1 MKGEVIGMYWEERY
15 RLAESRRSNSAGN
28 TIILFHE
35 FGKHKKAPLLQN
47 GSKIRYFGKIDQVEV
62 ATQLLDVRSSLTP
75 DDFLNHVQ

>member
-15 RLAESRRSNSAGN
+15 RLAKSRRSNSAGN

-35 FGKHKKAPLLQN
+35 FGKHKKAPLLQK

-62 ATQLLDVRSSLTP
+62 AT
-75 DDFLNHVQ
+75 H